1 MSFPNIDGDQ
11 IVPTPVTN
19 GVMNYILETIRAMES
34 GGNYGA
40 QNRTAS
46 ASGAYQFI
54 DSTWKNLASAMSTA
68 SPYANGHA
76 KDAPPAIQD
85 AVAAFHVRTLLINY
99 DYHLAAVP
107 LGWYYEASINN
118 PGKLDAVPS
127 GNKLTPRQYAVS
139 WLGRYNSI
147 VSTGTGINTAT
158 DVHTSGVGG
167 VINDIPGVQATAD
180 AASSAKD
187 AVLAV
192 PKFLA
197 MITNSGN
204 IVRALKVVGG
214 MAIIGVGIVLVGG
227 SNDTIRGAVTQAA
240 KTSAA

>member
-1 MSFPNIDGDQ
+1 MSFPNIDSDQ

-68 SPYANGHA
+68 TPYANGHA

-147 VSTGTGINTAT
+147 VSTGTGVNTGAHVNTPWESAT
-158 DVHTSGVGG
+158 NG
-167 VINDIPGVQATAD
+167 IPGVD
-180 AASSAKD
+180 AATGAVKSIGGAISS
-187 AVLAV
+187 V
-192 PKFLA
+192 PDFLS
-197 MITNSGN
+197 MITNPTWV
-204 IVRALKVVGG
+204 IRALKVVGG
-214 MAIIGVGIVLVGG
+214 MTIIGVGIVLVGG
-227 SNDTIRGAVTQAA
+227 SNDTVRGAVTQAA

>member
-54 DSTWKNLASAMSTA
+54 DSTWKNLAGAMSTA

-118 PGKLDAVPS
+118 PGKLDAVPA

-147 VSTGTGINTAT
+147 VSTGTGI
-158 DVHTSGVGG
+158 HTGQAIDPTG
-167 VINDIPGVQATAD
+167 IHTIPGVDTVTGAAQTAAD
-180 AASSAKD
+180 ALS
-187 AVLAV
+187 AV
-192 PKFLA
+192 PNFLA
-197 MITNSGN
+197 KITDTAWV
-204 IVRALKVVGG
+204 IRALKVVGG

-227 SNDTIRGAVTQAA
+227 SNDTVRDAVTTAA
-240 KTSAA
+240 KTAAA